1 MPAEKRIVDGPA
13 EVASL
18 MARARI
24 IAVFAQVGDD
34 FGLMVNSD
42 QRLTR
47 AEKALLLEAAQSLET
62 RD

>member
-1 MPAEKRIVDGPA
+1 
-13 EVASL
+13 